1 MGGCKI
7 TKFMKVFSLESFP
20 LYSMLQCN
28 TLFCRVSLKNFSRV
42 LWQTTVHKWEI
53 ELYQDMVLRGNMVER
68 ERAAA
73 STTDGRSQG
82 AEDNDGGR
90 GEEGGERRREGRKRR
105 AAGWEDEG
113 EEEEG
118 ERLPSSKRRKAG
130 ELNSSKV
137 HLTSSYTL
145 ATSLCRFRQ

>member
-1 MGGCKI
+1 M
-7 TKFMKVFSLESFP
+7 
-20 LYSMLQCN
+20 
-28 TLFCRVSLKNFSRV
+28 
-42 LWQTTVHKWEI
+42 
-53 ELYQDMVLRGNMVER
+53 ER

-73 STTDGRSQG
+73 STTDGRSHS
-82 AEDNDGGR
+82 AEDSDGGIR
-90 GEEGGERRREGRKRR
+90 EEGGERKRDGRKRR
-105 AAGWEDEG
+105 AAGWEDGG